1 MYLLQLPTNLL
12 IGDFIAYS
20 NNEMHKPNGDT
31 LRFTFAGSIYF
42 NRMKELD
49 FYTID
54 KNIIVNRVK
63 KASLEGIYNKI
74 IIK

>member
-1 MYLLQLPTNLL
+1 
-12 IGDFIAYS
+12 
-20 NNEMHKPNGDT
+20 
-31 LRFTFAGSIYF
+31 
-42 NRMKELD
+42 MKELD

-54 KNIIVNRVK
+54 KNVIADRVK